1 MTGAAALLA
10 VMADPDA
17 VDEHWRAICRQMVT
31 AASAAAYERG
41 LHEGWLDA
49 IADLKAWQQGVVR
62 DAEQE
67 RRRRHLCCP
76 RCRLAGH
83 RNGCRDCEDR
93 DRETFGQP
101 MRGDFPGREGQA
113 A

>member
-1 MTGAAALLA
+1 VTAAAALLEA
-10 VMADPDA
+10 MPDPAA
-17 VDEHWRAICRQMVT
+17 VDEHWRRICREMVT
-31 AASAAAYERG
+31 KAAAAEYERG
-41 LHEGWLDA
+41 LHEGYLLA
-49 IADLKAWQQGVVR
+49 VADLKAWQHGVVQ

-83 RNGCRDCEDR
+83 RNGCRDCETR
-93 DRETFGQP
+93 TRETFGEP
-101 MRGDFPGREGQA
+101 MAGDFPGREGQA